1 MPQNIPA
8 WKATWGMHMLEQIA
22 SFSELIGA
30 LGVIV
35 SVVYVGR
42 QLRVAGA
49 QTVHDNFSGWYS
61 SVQGDPELLA
71 LSIKGM
77 KDYARLTEVEKG
89 QFIAMFM
96 AFTSHSQNAFYKLK
110 DGSLSPDLWRCW
122 EFVSMNFLATPG
134 GKAFWDERGYMFS
147 DKYRR
152 HVENVVMQKPHP
164 SAKPWGA
171 FDIGR

>member
-1 MPQNIPA
+1 
-8 WKATWGMHMLEQIA
+8 MLDQIA
-22 SFSELIGA
+22 SFSALIGA
-30 LGVIV
+30 IGVII
-35 SVVYVGR
+35 SLVYVGR
-42 QLRVAGA
+42 QLRQQGA
-49 QTVHDNFSGWYS
+49 QTVHDNFSGWYT

-71 LSIKGM
+71 ISIKGM
-77 KDYARLTEVEKG
+77 QDYVSLTQIEKA

-122 EFVSMNFLATPG
+122 EYVSMNFLATPG

-147 DKYRR
+147 DRYRA
-152 HVENVVMQKPHP
+152 HVKQVVVQKLHP
-164 SAKPWGA
+164 AAKPWGA

>member
-1 MPQNIPA
+1 
-8 WKATWGMHMLEQIA
+8 MLQQVA

-30 LGVIV
+30 VGVIL
-35 SVVYVGR
+35 SLVYVGR
-42 QLRVAGA
+42 QLRQAGA
-49 QTVHDNFSGWYS
+49 QTVHDNFSSWYS
-61 SVQGDPELLA
+61 SIQGDPDLLA

-77 KDYARLTEVEKG
+77 KDYASLTEVEKG
-89 QFIAMFM
+89 RFIAMFM

-134 GKAFWDERGYMFS
+134 GKGFWDERGYMLS
-147 DKYRR
+147 DKYRG
-152 HVENVVMQKPHP
+152 HVENIIMKQPHP

-171 FDIGR
+171 FDIGD